1 MKIIRILVE
10 IRILKSEME
19 KIRIIKNQ
27 NRKIKS
33 FIKNQNLFK
42 IRKTFKNQN
51 FNYQNSEKI
60 NSEDA

>member
-33 FIKNQNLFK
+33 FTINQNLFK